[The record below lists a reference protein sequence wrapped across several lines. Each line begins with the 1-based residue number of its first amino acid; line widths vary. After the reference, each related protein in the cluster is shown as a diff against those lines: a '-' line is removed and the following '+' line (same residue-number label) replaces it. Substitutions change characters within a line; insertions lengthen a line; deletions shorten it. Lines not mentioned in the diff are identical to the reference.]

1 VNPRVIV
8 GGLGPAGPELLTH
21 QVTELVAD
29 HPTFLRTAR
38 HRAAEG
44 LDLPSFDS
52 VYERADSFDDVY
64 AAIVDRLAEEAATHG
79 TVGYLVPGSPLV
91 AERTVELLRQRVG
104 LDIEVLNA
112 VSFLDL
118 VWSVLEIDP
127 LDAGVRL
134 IDGHRFAEE
143 SAGERGP
150 LLVAQCHNHRVLSDV
165 KLAIDSAGF
174 TPGGANAPTVTV
186 LQRLG
191 LADQCVFDVSWE
203 DLDRSFEPDHLTSL
217 YIQEFDNPIGAE
229 IVKLHDIAQILRVEC
244 LWDKEQT
251 HQSLVRHLV
260 EETYEVIEAID
271 QLNEEQGEGYD
282 DLAAEL
288 GDLLFQVVI
297 HSVIAGEYG
306 YFDLSDVARGI
317 RTKLIRRHPHVFDI
331 GESSEPGIVASKD
344 PSTVSQTWEQIKA
357 VERGDGPDVSA
368 VEGLT
373 PMPALMRAAKLIR
386 KMSATGFDWG
396 VWTDALAKLREE
408 VDEVA
413 AAGAS
418 GNPAEMIHELGDVV
432 LAATVLAQHLG
443 VDLDEATR
451 RAIERVSARFQAVE
465 QQAKDAGVGLDE
477 ADEKTWLSWWAEA
490 KRLEIPSEG

>member
-1 VNPRVIV
+1 MTPRVIV

-29 HPTFLRTAR
+29 HPTFLRTAH

-44 LDLPSFDS
+44 FDLPSFDS
-52 VYERADSFDDVY
+52 AYEHAESFNDVY

-91 AERTVELLRQRVG
+91 AERTVELLRQRPD
-104 LDIEVLNA
+104 LDIEVLGA

-118 VWSVLEIDP
+118 VWAALEIDP
-127 LDAGVRL
+127 VEVGVRL
-134 IDGHRFAEE
+134 VDGHRFAEE

-150 LLVAQCHNHRVLSDV
+150 LLVAQCHDQRVLSEV
-165 KLAIDSAGF
+165 KLAIDSADS
-174 TPGGANAPTVTV
+174 TLDGADAPTVTV

-191 LADQCVFDVSWE
+191 LPTQRVFDVSWE
-203 DLDRSFEPDHLTSL
+203 DLDRAFEPDHLTSL
-217 YIQEFDNPIGAE
+217 YIPEFASPIGAE
-229 IVKLHDIAQILRVEC
+229 MVKLHDIAQILRVEC
-244 LWDKEQT
+244 PWDSEQT

-282 DLAAEL
+282 DLAGEL

-297 HSVIAGEYG
+297 HSVLAGEYG

-317 RTKLIRRHPHVFDI
+317 RTKLIRRHPHVFDVAETSGQGI
-331 GESSEPGIVASKD
+331 G
-344 PSTVSQTWEQIKA
+344 PSNELSAVSRTWEEIKA
-357 VERGDGPDVSA
+357 VERGDGPDTSA
-368 VEGLT
+368 VDGLT

-396 VWTDALAKLREE
+396 AWTDALAKLREE

-418 GNPAEMIHELGDVV
+418 GNSAEMIHELGDVV
-432 LAATVLAQHLG
+432 LASTVLAQHLG

-465 QQAKDAGVGLDE
+465 QQARDAGVGIDE
-477 ADEKTWLSWWAEA
+477 ADEKTQLSWWAEA
-490 KRLEIPSEG
+490 KRLEIPPES